1 MSPNPTVVKLTNC
14 RLAIGDEL
22 VWRDLYVSGATGR
35 ILDPQHTFFDL
46 QTTPSETR
54 DLNGR
59 IVAPGFIDVQ
69 INGGFGFDFSV
80 PDAHY
85 GEKLR
90 DVERKLVRTGVT
102 SYVPTLT
109 SQKAEVYGKVAICST
124 FQTAFFVRNFQL
136 TETRA

>member
-1 MSPNPTVVKLTNC
+1 MSHDPAVVKLTNC

-22 VWRDLYVSGATGR
+22 VWRDLYVSGTTGR

-46 QTTPSETR
+46 RKTPSETR

-59 IVAPGFIDVQ
+59 IVASGFIDVQ

-85 GEKLR
+85 EDKLR
-90 DVERKLVRTGVT
+90 AVQCKLVRTGVT

-109 SQKAEVYGKVAICST
+109 SQKPTVYGKVAT
-124 FQTAFFVRNFQL
+124 
-136 TETRA
+136 TESPGSLQIYS